1 MSKKKLISIVIPCYN
16 EIGNVVPLTE
26 AIMAEMAASLPDYDY
41 EICFSDNDST
51 DGTRDAIEG
60 LCAQHPQVK
69 AIFNAAN
76 FGQLRSPYHAM
87 CQMTGDCVI
96 LMCADFQ
103 DPVEL
108 LPTLVHEWEQGCAIV
123 SCIKTQS
130 EENKI
135 MRFLRTCYYKT
146 IRKMSDVDQIEHF
159 TGFGLYDRRFIE
171 VLRRLDDP
179 VPWLR
184 GIVAELGFRRKNLP
198 YTQAERREGKSHNN
212 FFSLYD
218 LAMLSFTSYTKAGL
232 RLATFAGVLVG
243 IVCFVIALAYL
254 VLKLLYWDSFPMGTA
269 PLLIGVFF
277 MGAMQLF
284 FLGLLGEY
292 VISINT
298 RVMHR
303 PLVIEERRLNFPPD
317 QAPPAS
323 GRGSGA

>member
-1 MSKKKLISIVIPCYN
+1 MSKLISIVIPCYN
-16 EIGNVVPLTE
+16 EIGNVVPLAK
-26 AIMAEMAASLPDYDY
+26 AIMAEMETSLPAYDY

-51 DGTRDAIEG
+51 DGTREAIEG
-60 LCAQHPQVK
+60 LCASYPQVK

-87 CQMTGDCVI
+87 CQMDGDCVI

-108 LPTLVHEWEQGCAIV
+108 LPTMVHEWEQGYAIV

-146 IRKMSDVDQIEHF
+146 IHKMSDVDQIEHF
-159 TGFGLYDRRFIE
+159 TGFGLYDQRFIE
-171 VLRRLDDP
+171 VMRRLDDP

-184 GIVAELGFRRKNLP
+184 GIVAELGFRRKNLS
-198 YTQAERREGKSHNN
+198 YMQAKRREGKTHNN

-243 IVCFVIALAYL
+243 GICLLIALVYF
-254 VLKLLYWDSFPMGTA
+254 VLKLLYWDSFPVGTA
-269 PLLIGVFF
+269 PMLIGVFF

-303 PLVIEERRLNFPPD
+303 PLVIEEKRLNFPPD
-317 QAPPAS
+317 EQEPQRFDKNRWA
-323 GRGSGA
+323 